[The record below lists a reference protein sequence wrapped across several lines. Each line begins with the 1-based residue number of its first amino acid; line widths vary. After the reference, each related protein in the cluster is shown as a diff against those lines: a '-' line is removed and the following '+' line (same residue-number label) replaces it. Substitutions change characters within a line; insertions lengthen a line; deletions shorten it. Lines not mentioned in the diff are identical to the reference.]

1 MAEAMALKTRPET
14 AAQRATTEPAL
25 VRWALTGIALAFL
38 GLFLFV
44 PLLAVFEQ
52 ALEKGF
58 AVYLAS
64 FREPDARAVGEYG
77 SVVFI
82 SGNLPMKTE
91 IAPLLIITKLEQY
104 DYTGATAI
112 AVVLLVVSFALLL
125 TINLLQWWTR
135 RRSAL

>member
-44 PLLAVFEQ
+44 PLFAVFEQ
-52 ALEKGF
+52 ALEKGI

-64 FREPDARAVGEYG
+64 FREPDAQAA
-77 SVVFI
+77 I
-82 SGNLPMKTE
+82 HLT
-91 IAPLLIITKLEQY
+91 LL
-104 DYTGATAI
+104 TASI
-112 AVVLLVVSFALLL
+112 AVPM
-125 TINLLQWWTR
+125 NLIFGVAAAW
-135 RRSAL
+135 AI